1 MTYEIDVRHMGKL
14 LFTVSAI
21 VSKDFAPA
29 LSGVAEAYARLHR
42 EHPNI
47 PSTDVEILVRRPN

>member
-1 MTYEIDVRHMGKL
+1 MTYEIDVRHKGQL
-14 LFTVSAI
+14 LFTVRAT

-42 EHPNI
+42 EYPDI